1 MNEVIILL
9 LFSIILVIVT
19 VGTAKYFY
27 LLNIKKS
34 TERYFKRN
42 NLNLKDL
49 HYSFE
54 QIVFFYK
61 LPSNI
66 RTIKQAKREHLSLKL
81 DFSYSLFVEL
91 KGIYIEVEGNE
102 SSIILAYLP
111 IKNFMLPYL
120 DEKLQEGLIDESMC
134 NKISIAKLLHK
145 NTLVEIMDEV
155 YNQIQFGRYN

>member
-9 LFSIILVIVT
+9 LFSIILVIVI
-19 VGTAKYFY
+19 VGSAKYFY

-34 TERYFKRN
+34 TERYFKST

-66 RTIKQAKREHLSLKL
+66 RTINQAKREHLSLKL